1 MSKKRVIMKKLA
13 IAVTILVLGMGAQA
27 QDTSSLSKREQ
38 RKLIKE
44 EMQRQADKEA
54 ERYAKLVDQMVKSAT
69 FVLEAD
75 MLYDRYG
82 NSRMVQY
89 SINFISADSTRG
101 VLQVGSNAY
110 LGRNGVGGVT
120 IDGAISSYEYTHN
133 EKKGTYVVNYMLRS
147 PVGSYDIN
155 MTIQSGGRAD
165 ARVSGNLSSG
175 SLRYSGRLVHPAKSR
190 VFKGSSF

>member
-1 MSKKRVIMKKLA
+1 MKKVAFAL
-13 IAVTILVLGMGAQA
+13 IILVLGAGAAA

-38 RKLIKE
+38 RQLLKE
-44 EMQRQADKEA
+44 KMQQEAKQEA
-54 ERYAKLVDQMVKSAT
+54 ERYAKLVDHMVKSAT

-82 NSRMVQY
+82 NSNMVQY
-89 SINFISADSTRG
+89 TINFISADSTSG

-110 LGRNGVGGVT
+110 LGRNGLGGVT
-120 IDGAISSYEYTHN
+120 IDGSISSYDYTHN
-133 EKKGTYVVNYMLRS
+133 KKKGTYNVNYVLRS

-155 MTIQSGGRAD
+155 MTVQSSGRAD
-165 ARVSGNLSSG
+165 ARVSGNFSSG
-175 SLRYSGRLVHPAKSR
+175 SLRYAGRLVHPAESR

>member
-1 MSKKRVIMKKLA
+1 MKKLA

-133 EKKGTYVVNYMLRS
+133 EKKGTYLVNYMLRS

>member
-1 MSKKRVIMKKLA
+1 MKKLA

-175 SLRYSGRLVHPAKSR
+175 SLRYSGRLVHPAESR